1 MKSRRLILLAL
12 ALSLALHLGV
22 LGSGL
27 LPEAALEL
35 PPDQDL
41 RSISVKMQALD
52 ADEPAAKPAPQ
63 GAVAQLRPAAP
74 KPAPAKP
81 KPAAKK
87 TEASAPQAASEPMAA
102 QARPNKNAGSAPLAE
117 AKPDAS
123 MPDAENKLASSAPV
137 ADNVAANDKD
147 EASAPAAETA
157 AADDGYLHPKSKLRG
172 FPRQAT
178 LGYQVFWGSV
188 MAGTGTLEWSRGNGG
203 YRLDIS
209 ANPFIGPKLRYLSEG
224 GFQLKNGLRPDS
236 LQAWR
241 GEQAK
246 ESAHFDYNAG
256 QLRYGDQGDKLLDL
270 KPGAQDVFS
279 LAFQLGLKGGEL
291 GPEAIQITTGKKV
304 YEYPMRPSGEAV
316 YDTGAGKIRVI
327 VFRAEGNGDINEFW
341 LAPEF
346 SNLPVRIKRTDKDK
360 RIDLRAVRID
370 VNGAPQWKLPPQ
382 PTRKHKN
389 DY

>member
-12 ALSLALHLGV
+12 ALSLAIHLGV

-27 LPEAALEL
+27 LPEVRLEL

-41 RSISVKMQALD
+41 RDISVKMQALD
-52 ADEPAAKPAPQ
+52 ADEPAAKPAQQ

-81 KPAAKK
+81 AAKK
-87 TEASAPQAASEPMAA
+87 AEASAPQAASEPVVA
-102 QARPNKNAGSAPLAE
+102 QALPSKKASSAPVAE
-117 AKPDAS
+117 PKPDAS
-123 MPDAENKLASSAPV
+123 MPSAENKIASSAPV
-137 ADNVAANDKD
+137 ADNMAANEKD
-147 EASAPAAETA
+147 EASAPMAEA

-178 LGYQVFWGSV
+178 LGYQVFYGSA
-188 MAGTGTLEWSRGNGG
+188 MLGTGTLDWSRGDGG
-203 YRLDIS
+203 YRLDIN
-209 ANPFIGPKLRYLSEG
+209 AAPFIGPKLRYLSEG
-224 GFQLKNGLRPDS
+224 RFKSKTGLLPDS

-241 GEQAK
+241 GGQVK

-291 GPEAIQITTGKKV
+291 GPEPIQITTGKKV
-304 YEYPMRPSGEAV
+304 YEYPMHPSGEAD

-327 VFRAEGNGDINEFW
+327 VFRAQGDGDINEFW

-346 SNLPVRIKRTDKDK
+346 SNLPVRIQRIDKDK

>member
-12 ALSLALHLGV
+12 ALSLAIHLGV

-27 LPEAALEL
+27 LPEVRLEL

-41 RSISVKMQALD
+41 RDISVKMQALD
-52 ADEPAAKPAPQ
+52 ADEPAAKPAQQ

-81 KPAAKK
+81 AAKK
-87 TEASAPQAASEPMAA
+87 AEASAPQAASEPVVA
-102 QARPNKNAGSAPLAE
+102 QALPSKNASSAPAAE
-117 AKPDAS
+117 PKPDAS
-123 MPDAENKLASSAPV
+123 MPSAENKIASSAPV
-137 ADNVAANDKD
+137 ADNMAANDKD
-147 EASAPAAETA
+147 EASAPTAEA

-178 LGYQVFWGSV
+178 LGYQVFYGSA
-188 MAGTGTLEWSRGNGG
+188 MLGTGTLDWSRGDGG
-203 YRLDIS
+203 YRLDIN
-209 ANPFIGPKLRYLSEG
+209 ATPFIGPKLRYLSEG
-224 GFQLKNGLRPDS
+224 RFKSKTGLLPDS

-241 GEQAK
+241 GGQVK

-291 GPEAIQITTGKKV
+291 GPEPIQITTGKKV
-304 YEYPMRPSGEAV
+304 YEYPMHPSGEAD

-327 VFRAEGNGDINEFW
+327 VFRAQGDGDINEFW

-346 SNLPVRIKRTDKDK
+346 SNLPVRIQRIDKDK

>member
-1 MKSRRLILLAL
+1 MTSRRLILLAL
-12 ALSLALHLGV
+12 ALSLAIHLGV

-27 LPEAALEL
+27 LPDVQLDL

-52 ADEPAAKPAPQ
+52 ANEPAAKPALQ

-87 TEASAPQAASEPMAA
+87 AEASAPLAASEPMVA
-102 QARPNKNAGSAPLAE
+102 QTPPNKH
-117 AKPDAS
+117 
-123 MPDAENKLASSAPV
+123 ASSAPQTETRPEASAPEAETKIASSEPA
-137 ADNVAANDKD
+137 ADSLAASDKD
-147 EASAPAAETA
+147 EASAAAAVTA
-157 AADDGYLHPKSKLRG
+157 AAADGYIHPKGRLRG

-178 LGYQVFWGSV
+178 LGYQVFYGSA
-188 MAGTGTLEWSRGNGG
+188 MLGTGTLDWSRGDGG
-203 YRLDIS
+203 YRLDVNAI
-209 ANPFIGPKLRYLSEG
+209 PFIGPKLRYLSEG
-224 GFQLKNGLRPDS
+224 RFQSKAGLLPDS

-241 GEQAK
+241 GGQSK

-291 GPEAIQITTGKKV
+291 GAAPIQITTGKKV
-304 YEYPMRPSGEAV
+304 YEYPMHPSGETD

-327 VFRAEGNGDINEFW
+327 VFRAEGDGDINEFW

-346 SNLPVRIKRTDKDK
+346 SNLPVRIQRIDKDK

>member
-63 GAVAQLRPAAP
+63 GAVAQLRPAAS

-87 TEASAPQAASEPMAA
+87 AEASAPRAASEPMAA

-137 ADNVAANDKD
+137 ADNMAANDKD

-157 AADDGYLHPKSKLRG
+157 ADDGYIHPKGALRG
-172 FPRQAT
+172 FPHQAT

-327 VFRAEGNGDINEFW
+327 VFRAEGDGDINEFW

-346 SNLPVRIKRTDKDK
+346 SNLPVRIKRIDKDK

>member
-12 ALSLALHLGV
+12 ALSLAIHLGV

-27 LPEAALEL
+27 LPEVRLEL

-41 RSISVKMQALD
+41 RDISVKMQALD
-52 ADEPAAKPAPQ
+52 ADEPAAKPAQQ

-81 KPAAKK
+81 AAKK
-87 TEASAPQAASEPMAA
+87 AEASAPQAASEPVVA
-102 QARPNKNAGSAPLAE
+102 QALPSKKASSAPAAE
-117 AKPDAS
+117 PKPDAS
-123 MPDAENKLASSAPV
+123 MPSAENKIASSAPV
-137 ADNVAANDKD
+137 ADNMAANEKD
-147 EASAPAAETA
+147 EASAPTAEA

-178 LGYQVFWGSV
+178 LGYQVFYGSA
-188 MAGTGTLEWSRGNGG
+188 MLGTGTLDWSRGDGG
-203 YRLDIS
+203 YRLDIN
-209 ANPFIGPKLRYLSEG
+209 AAPFIGPKLRYLSEG
-224 GFQLKNGLRPDS
+224 RFKNKTGLLPDS

-241 GEQAK
+241 GGQVK

-291 GPEAIQITTGKKV
+291 GPEPIQITTGKKV
-304 YEYPMRPSGEAV
+304 YEYPMHPSGEAD

-327 VFRAEGNGDINEFW
+327 VFRAQGDGDINEFW

-346 SNLPVRIKRTDKDK
+346 SNLPVRIQRIDKDK

>member
-12 ALSLALHLGV
+12 ALSLAIHLGV

-27 LPEAALEL
+27 LPEVRLEL

-41 RSISVKMQALD
+41 RDISVKMQALD
-52 ADEPAAKPAPQ
+52 ADEPTAKPAQQ

-81 KPAAKK
+81 AAKK
-87 TEASAPQAASEPMAA
+87 AEASAPQAASEPVVA
-102 QARPNKNAGSAPLAE
+102 QALPSKNASSAPAAE
-117 AKPDAS
+117 PKPDAS
-123 MPDAENKLASSAPV
+123 MPSAENKIASSAPV
-137 ADNVAANDKD
+137 ADNMAANDKD
-147 EASAPAAETA
+147 EASAPTAEA

-178 LGYQVFWGSV
+178 LGYQVFYGSA
-188 MAGTGTLEWSRGNGG
+188 MLGTGTLDWSRGDGG
-203 YRLDIS
+203 YRLDIN
-209 ANPFIGPKLRYLSEG
+209 ATPFIGPKLRYLSEG
-224 GFQLKNGLRPDS
+224 RFKSKTGLLPDS

-241 GEQAK
+241 GGQVK

-291 GPEAIQITTGKKV
+291 GPEPIQITTGKKV
-304 YEYPMRPSGEAV
+304 YEYPMHPSGEAD

-327 VFRAEGNGDINEFW
+327 VFRAQGDGDINEFW

-346 SNLPVRIKRTDKDK
+346 SNLPVRIQRIDKDK

>member
-12 ALSLALHLGV
+12 ALSLAIHLGV

-27 LPEAALEL
+27 LPEVRLEL

-41 RSISVKMQALD
+41 RDISVKMQALD
-52 ADEPAAKPAPQ
+52 ADEPAAKPAQQ

-81 KPAAKK
+81 AAKK
-87 TEASAPQAASEPMAA
+87 AEASAPQAASEPVVA
-102 QARPNKNAGSAPLAE
+102 QALPSKNASSAPAAE
-117 AKPDAS
+117 PKPDAS
-123 MPDAENKLASSAPV
+123 MPSAENKIASSAPV
-137 ADNVAANDKD
+137 ADNMSANDKD
-147 EASAPAAETA
+147 EASAPTAEA

-178 LGYQVFWGSV
+178 LGYQVFYGSA
-188 MAGTGTLEWSRGNGG
+188 MLGTGTLDWSRGDGG
-203 YRLDIS
+203 YRLDIN
-209 ANPFIGPKLRYLSEG
+209 ATPFIGPKLRYLSEG
-224 GFQLKNGLRPDS
+224 RFKSKTGLLPDS

-241 GEQAK
+241 GGQVK

-291 GPEAIQITTGKKV
+291 GPEPIQITTGKKV
-304 YEYPMRPSGEAV
+304 YEYPMRPSGEAD

-327 VFRAEGNGDINEFW
+327 VFRAQGDGDINEFW

-346 SNLPVRIKRTDKDK
+346 SNLPVRIQRIDKDK

>member
-12 ALSLALHLGV
+12 ALSLAIHLGV

-27 LPEAALEL
+27 LPEVRLEL

-41 RSISVKMQALD
+41 RDISVKMQALD
-52 ADEPAAKPAPQ
+52 ADEPAAKPAQQ

-81 KPAAKK
+81 AAKK
-87 TEASAPQAASEPMAA
+87 AEASAPQAASEPVVA
-102 QARPNKNAGSAPLAE
+102 QALPSKNASSAPAAE
-117 AKPDAS
+117 PKPDAS
-123 MPDAENKLASSAPV
+123 MPSAENKIASSAPV
-137 ADNVAANDKD
+137 ADNMAANDKD
-147 EASAPAAETA
+147 EASAPTAEA

-178 LGYQVFWGSV
+178 LGYQVFYGSA
-188 MAGTGTLEWSRGNGG
+188 MLGTGTLDWSRGDGG
-203 YRLDIS
+203 YRLDIN
-209 ANPFIGPKLRYLSEG
+209 AAPFIGPKLRYLSEG
-224 GFQLKNGLRPDS
+224 RFKSKTGLLPDS

-241 GEQAK
+241 GGQVK

-291 GPEAIQITTGKKV
+291 GPEPIQITTGKKV
-304 YEYPMRPSGEAV
+304 YEYPMHPSGEAD

-327 VFRAEGNGDINEFW
+327 VFRAQGDGDINEFW

-346 SNLPVRIKRTDKDK
+346 SNLPVRIQRIDKDK

>member
-12 ALSLALHLGV
+12 ALSLAIHLGV

-41 RSISVKMQALD
+41 RDISVKMQALD
-52 ADEPAAKPAPQ
+52 ADEPAAKTARQ

-74 KPAPAKP
+74 KPSQTKP

-87 TEASAPQAASEPMAA
+87 AEASAPQAASEPVVA
-102 QARPNKNAGSAPLAE
+102 QAQPSAPAAE

-123 MPDAENKLASSAPV
+123 MPSAESKIASSAPV
-137 ADNVAANDKD
+137 ADNIAANDKD
-147 EASAPAAETA
+147 EASAPMTEA
-157 AADDGYLHPKSKLRG
+157 AADDGYLHPKSRLRG

-178 LGYQVFWGSV
+178 LGYQVFYGSA
-188 MAGTGTLEWSRGNGG
+188 MLGTGTLDWSRGDGG
-203 YRLDIS
+203 YRLDINAS
-209 ANPFIGPKLRYLSEG
+209 PFIGPRLRYLSEG
-224 GFQLKNGLRPDS
+224 RFKSKAGLLPDS

-241 GEQAK
+241 GGQVK

-291 GPEAIQITTGKKV
+291 GPEPIQITTGKKV
-304 YEYPMRPSGEAV
+304 YEYPMRPSGEAD

-327 VFRAEGNGDINEFW
+327 VFRAQGDGDINEFW

-346 SNLPVRIKRTDKDK
+346 SNLPVRIQRIDKDK

>member
-12 ALSLALHLGV
+12 ALSLAIHLGV

-27 LPEAALEL
+27 LPEVRLEL

-41 RSISVKMQALD
+41 RDISVKMQALD
-52 ADEPAAKPAPQ
+52 ADEPAAKLAQQ

-81 KPAAKK
+81 AAKK
-87 TEASAPQAASEPMAA
+87 AEASAPQAASEPVVA
-102 QARPNKNAGSAPLAE
+102 QAQPSKNASSAPAAE
-117 AKPDAS
+117 PKPDAS
-123 MPDAENKLASSAPV
+123 MPSAENKIASSAPV
-137 ADNVAANDKD
+137 ADNMAANNKD
-147 EASAPAAETA
+147 EASAPTAEA

-178 LGYQVFWGSV
+178 LGYQVFYGSA
-188 MAGTGTLEWSRGNGG
+188 MLGTGTLDWSRGDGG
-203 YRLDIS
+203 YRLDIN
-209 ANPFIGPKLRYLSEG
+209 ATPFIGPKLRYLSEG
-224 GFQLKNGLRPDS
+224 RFKSKTGLLPDS

-241 GEQAK
+241 GGQVK

-291 GPEAIQITTGKKV
+291 GAEPIQITTGKKV
-304 YEYPMRPSGEAV
+304 YEYPMHPSGEAD

-327 VFRAEGNGDINEFW
+327 VFRAQGDGDINEFW

-346 SNLPVRIKRTDKDK
+346 SNLPVRIQRIDKDK

>member
-102 QARPNKNAGSAPLAE
+102 QAQPSKDSSAPLAE

-123 MPDAENKLASSAPV
+123 MPDTENKLASSAPV

-203 YRLDIS
+203 YRLGIS

-327 VFRAEGNGDINEFW
+327 VFRAEGDGDINEFW

-346 SNLPVRIKRTDKDK
+346 SNLPVRIKRIDKDK

>member
-12 ALSLALHLGV
+12 ALSLAIHLGV

-27 LPEAALEL
+27 LPEVRLEL

-41 RSISVKMQALD
+41 RDISVKMQALD
-52 ADEPAAKPAPQ
+52 ADEPAAKPAQQ

-81 KPAAKK
+81 AAKK
-87 TEASAPQAASEPMAA
+87 AEASAPQAASEPVVA
-102 QARPNKNAGSAPLAE
+102 QALPSKNASSAPAAE
-117 AKPDAS
+117 PKPDAS
-123 MPDAENKLASSAPV
+123 MPSAENKIASSAPV
-137 ADNVAANDKD
+137 ADNMAANDKD
-147 EASAPAAETA
+147 EASAPTAEA

-178 LGYQVFWGSV
+178 LGYQVFYGSA
-188 MAGTGTLEWSRGNGG
+188 MLGTGTLDWSRGDGG
-203 YRLDIS
+203 YRLDIN
-209 ANPFIGPKLRYLSEG
+209 ATPFIGPKLRYLSEG
-224 GFQLKNGLRPDS
+224 RFKSKTGLLPDS

-241 GEQAK
+241 GGQVK
-246 ESAHFDYNAG
+246 ESAHFDYNAS

-291 GPEAIQITTGKKV
+291 GPEPIQITTGKKV
-304 YEYPMRPSGEAV
+304 YEYPMHPSGEAD

-327 VFRAEGNGDINEFW
+327 VFRAQGDGDINEFW

-346 SNLPVRIKRTDKDK
+346 SNLPVRIQRIDKDK

>member
-12 ALSLALHLGV
+12 ALSLAIHLGV

-41 RSISVKMQALD
+41 RDISVRMQALD
-52 ADEPAAKPAPQ
+52 ADEPAAKTAQQ

-74 KPAPAKP
+74 KPASAKP

-87 TEASAPQAASEPMAA
+87 AEASAPQAASEPVVA
-102 QARPNKNAGSAPLAE
+102 QAQPSKNAGSAPAAE

-123 MPDAENKLASSAPV
+123 MPSAESKIASSAPLT
-137 ADNVAANDKD
+137 DNIDKD
-147 EASAPAAETA
+147 EASAPTAEA

-178 LGYQVFWGSV
+178 LGYQVFYGSA
-188 MAGTGTLEWSRGNGG
+188 MLGTGTLDWSRGDGG
-203 YRLDIS
+203 YRLDINAS
-209 ANPFIGPKLRYLSEG
+209 PFIGPKLRYLSEG
-224 GFQLKNGLRPDS
+224 RFKSKTGLLPDS

-241 GEQAK
+241 GGQAK

-304 YEYPMRPSGEAV
+304 YEYPMRPSGEAD

-327 VFRAEGNGDINEFW
+327 VFRAQGDGDINEFW

-346 SNLPVRIKRTDKDK
+346 SNLPVRIQRIDKDK

>member
-102 QARPNKNAGSAPLAE
+102 QAQPSKDSSAPLAE
-117 AKPDAS
+117 AKSDAS
-123 MPDAENKLASSAPV
+123 MPSVEEKLASSAPV
-137 ADNVAANDKD
+137 ADNMAANDKD

-327 VFRAEGNGDINEFW
+327 VFRAEGDGDINEFW

-360 RIDLRAVRID
+360 RIDLRAFRID

>member
-1 MKSRRLILLAL
+1 MSSRRLILLAL
-12 ALSLALHLGV
+12 ALSLAIHLGV

-27 LPEAALEL
+27 LPEVQLEL

-52 ADEPAAKPAPQ
+52 ADEPAAKPEPQ
-63 GAVAQLRPAAP
+63 GAVAQLRPATP

-81 KPAAKK
+81 KSAAKK
-87 TEASAPQAASEPMAA
+87 AEASAPLAASEAILA
-102 QARPNKNAGSAPLAE
+102 QAQPSKDSSAPQAE
-117 AKPDAS
+117 AKREASAPDA
-123 MPDAENKLASSAPV
+123 DIKIASSAPV
-137 ADNVAANDKD
+137 ADEMAVNDKD
-147 EASAPAAETA
+147 EASAPVAET
-157 AADDGYLHPKSKLRG
+157 AADDGYIHPKGALRG

-209 ANPFIGPKLRYLSEG
+209 ASPFIGPKLRYLSEG

-256 QLRYGDQGDKLLDL
+256 QLRYGDQSDKLLEL

-291 GPEAIQITTGKKV
+291 GPAPIQITTGKKV

-327 VFRAEGNGDINEFW
+327 VFRAEGDGDINEFW

-360 RIDLRAVRID
+360 RIDLRAFRID

>member
-1 MKSRRLILLAL
+1 MSSRRLILLAL
-12 ALSLALHLGV
+12 ALSLAIHLGV

-27 LPEAALEL
+27 LPEVQLEL

-52 ADEPAAKPAPQ
+52 ADEPAAKPEPQ
-63 GAVAQLRPAAP
+63 GAVAQLRPATP

-87 TEASAPQAASEPMAA
+87 MEASAPQAASEPILA
-102 QARPNKNAGSAPLAE
+102 QAQPSKDSSAPQAE
-117 AKPDAS
+117 AKPETAA
-123 MPDAENKLASSAPV
+123 PDADIKIASSEPV
-137 ADNVAANDKD
+137 AAEMAVNDKE

-157 AADDGYLHPKSKLRG
+157 ADDGYVHPKGKLRG

-178 LGYQVFWGSV
+178 LSYQLFWGSI
-188 MAGTGTLEWSRGNGG
+188 MAGTATLEWSRGDGS
-203 YRLDIS
+203 YRLDV
-209 ANPFIGPKLRYLSEG
+209 NGTPFIAGPKLRYLSEG
-224 GFQLKNGLRPDS
+224 RFKAKSGLLPDS

-241 GEQAK
+241 GGQAK

-256 QLRYGDQGDKLLDL
+256 QLRYGDQGDKLLEL
-270 KPGAQDVFS
+270 KPGAQDIFS

-291 GPEAIQITTGKKV
+291 GPAPIQITTGKKV
-304 YEYPMRPSGEAV
+304 YEYPMHPSGETD

-327 VFRAEGNGDINEFW
+327 VFRAEGDGDINEFW

-346 SNLPVRIKRTDKDK
+346 SNLPVRITRTDKDK
-360 RIDLRAVRID
+360 RIDFRAIRID

>member
-12 ALSLALHLGV
+12 ALSLAIHLGV

-27 LPEAALEL
+27 LPEVRLEL

-41 RSISVKMQALD
+41 RDISVKMQALD
-52 ADEPAAKPAPQ
+52 ADEPAAKPAQQ

-81 KPAAKK
+81 AAKK
-87 TEASAPQAASEPMAA
+87 AEASAPQAASEPVVA
-102 QARPNKNAGSAPLAE
+102 QAQPSKNASSAPAAE
-117 AKPDAS
+117 PKPDAS
-123 MPDAENKLASSAPV
+123 MPSAENKIASSAPV
-137 ADNVAANDKD
+137 ADNMAANDKD
-147 EASAPAAETA
+147 EASAPTAEA

-178 LGYQVFWGSV
+178 LGYQVFYGSA
-188 MAGTGTLEWSRGNGG
+188 MLGTGTLDWSRGDGG
-203 YRLDIS
+203 YRLDIN
-209 ANPFIGPKLRYLSEG
+209 AAPFIGPKLRYLSEG
-224 GFQLKNGLRPDS
+224 RFKSKTGLLPDS

-241 GEQAK
+241 GGQVK

-256 QLRYGDQGDKLLDL
+256 QLRYGDQGDKQLDL

-291 GPEAIQITTGKKV
+291 GPEPIQITTGKKV
-304 YEYPMRPSGEAV
+304 YEYPMHPSGEAD

-327 VFRAEGNGDINEFW
+327 VFRAQGDGDINEFW

-346 SNLPVRIKRTDKDK
+346 SNLPVRIQRIDKDK

>member
-27 LPEAALEL
+27 LPDVQLDL

-52 ADEPAAKPAPQ
+52 ADEQPAKPAPQ

-87 TEASAPQAASEPMAA
+87 TEASAPLAASEAMVA
-102 QARPNKNAGSAPLAE
+102 QAPPSKSVASAPAAE
-117 AKPDAS
+117 AKADAS
-123 MPDAENKLASSAPV
+123 MPGAESKIASSEPA
-137 ADNVAANDKD
+137 AEQAAANDKD
-147 EASAPAAETA
+147 EASAPAAVTA
-157 AADDGYLHPKSKLRG
+157 AADDGYIHPKGKLRG

-178 LGYQVFWGSV
+178 LGYQVFYGSA
-188 MAGTGTLEWSRGNGG
+188 MLGTGTLDWGRGDGG
-203 YRLDIS
+203 YRLEIN

-224 GFQLKNGLRPDS
+224 RFKSKAGLLPDS

-241 GEQAK
+241 GGQAK

-291 GPEAIQITTGKKV
+291 GPEPIQITTGKKV
-304 YEYPMRPSGEAV
+304 YEYPMHPSGEAD

-327 VFRAEGNGDINEFW
+327 VFRAQGDGDINEFW

-346 SNLPVRIKRTDKDK
+346 SNLPVRIQRIDKDK

>member
-12 ALSLALHLGV
+12 ALSLAIHLGV

-27 LPEAALEL
+27 LPEVRLEL

-41 RSISVKMQALD
+41 RDISVKMQALD
-52 ADEPAAKPAPQ
+52 ADEPAAKLAQQ

-81 KPAAKK
+81 ATKK
-87 TEASAPQAASEPMAA
+87 AEASAPQAASEPVVA
-102 QARPNKNAGSAPLAE
+102 QAQPSKNASSAPAAE
-117 AKPDAS
+117 PKPDAS
-123 MPDAENKLASSAPV
+123 MPSAENKIASSAPV
-137 ADNVAANDKD
+137 ADNMAANDKD
-147 EASAPAAETA
+147 EASAPTAEA

-172 FPRQAT
+172 FPRQAM
-178 LGYQVFWGSV
+178 LGYQVFYGSA
-188 MAGTGTLEWSRGNGG
+188 MLGTGTLDWSRGDGG
-203 YRLDIS
+203 YRLDIN
-209 ANPFIGPKLRYLSEG
+209 ATPFIGPKLRYLSEG
-224 GFQLKNGLRPDS
+224 RFKSKTGLLPDS

-241 GEQAK
+241 GGQVK

-291 GPEAIQITTGKKV
+291 GPEPIQITTGKKV
-304 YEYPMRPSGEAV
+304 YEYPMHPSGEAD

-327 VFRAEGNGDINEFW
+327 VFRAQGDGDINEFW

-346 SNLPVRIKRTDKDK
+346 SNLPVRIQRIDKDK